1 MIKRF
6 KTDKSIK
13 PNIPRYLD
21 KQKGRANIIFT
32 KQAVSKKD
40 FMKGIL
46 MFSLLDKTK
55 QISIGLGKL
64 INKINHDNL

>member
-13 PNIPRYLD
+13 PNISKYLD
-21 KQKGRANIIFT
+21 KPKGYANIIFT
-32 KQAVSKKD
+32 KQAVSKKE
-40 FMKGIL
+40 FAKGIL
-46 MFSLLDKTK
+46 MFSTFDKTK